1 MRHLDFLEFTAH
13 AEGKSHLVPDYQLP
27 FCSPAMAE
35 RMSRSSVPLAPK
47 RSLITLSSIVCCFM
61 IKGYCAVGVEVEVE
75 VEVNAN
81 IVMLYELVW
90 KE

>member
-1 MRHLDFLEFTAH
+1 
-13 AEGKSHLVPDYQLP
+13 
-27 FCSPAMAE
+27 
-35 RMSRSSVPLAPK
+35 MSRSSLPLAPK

-75 VEVNAN
+75 VNAN